1 MIPNQRAAGLTLTII
16 GLVDLAIALPLPIAV
31 IYQLEY
37 LPRSRS
43 DCLYAAT
50 WRNATGESNFFQVVG
65 NQNSPATTP
74 QVVCQQYHLNWAITV
89 AVT

>member
-1 MIPNQRAAGLTLTII
+1 M
-16 GLVDLAIALPLPIAV
+16 DLAIAIPLLFAV

-65 NQNSPATTP
+65 DRDSPARTP
-74 QVVCQQYHLNWAITV
+74 QVVCQQYHYNWALAV
-89 AVT
+89 ALT